1 MNEPSIISISLLGF
15 FVIPLTLIASN
26 LWSSKESIDFIFSND
41 DVSIVNIGV
50 NMTIDND
57 LVITI
62 LKPEILIPLI
72 IGSIFMFLFIL
83 LLFVFCNKER
93 SNAITN
99 IIMAIRGKSTS
110 KETKKMKDIV
120 VNVGNKASQM
130 NSAPKSVAPKS
141 SSSVAKSVP
150 PVVSKSSSSVAPKSA
165 PSVAS
170 KPPNSVAPK
179 SAPPVASKPPN
190 SVAKSEPPVVSKSF
204 SSVAPKSA
212 PPIASKPPNSVPS
225 RA

>member
-41 DVSIVNIGV
+41 DLSIVNIGV

-57 LVITI
+57 FVTTI
-62 LKPEILIPLI
+62 LQPEILIPLI

-110 KETKKMKDIV
+110 KETDKMKDIV
-120 VNVGNKASQM
+120 VNVGNQASQM
-130 NSAPKSVAPKS
+130 NSAQKSVVPKPPVLKSAPVVPKPPSSVALKSAPLVAPKPS
-141 SSSVAKSVP
+141 ISIV
-150 PVVSKSSSSVAPKSA
+150 PKSA
-165 PSVAS
+165 PL
-170 KPPNSVAPK
+170 PK
-179 SAPPVASKPPN
+179 LNTVRP
-190 SVAKSEPPVVSKSF
+190 
-204 SSVAPKSA
+204 
-212 PPIASKPPNSVPS
+212 
-225 RA
+225 